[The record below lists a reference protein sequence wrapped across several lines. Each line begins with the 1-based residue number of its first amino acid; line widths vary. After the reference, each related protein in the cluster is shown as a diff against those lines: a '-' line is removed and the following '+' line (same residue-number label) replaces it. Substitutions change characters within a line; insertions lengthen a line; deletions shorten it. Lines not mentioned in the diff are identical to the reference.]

1 MRDAVICEPLR
12 TPVGRYGGVF
22 RDVPA
27 ADLAAAVIRE
37 LVSRTGVA
45 ITGDYMTRRGDD
57 GPHIDPDMVLRPDQA
72 SLCLAPAAKTPTAFV
87 FADPHHFD
95 GAPWASAP
103 RHVLKSVMARY
114 AERGWRASVAPE
126 LEFYLTAPLAD
137 PAEPLSPPPRSS
149 GGAGRAPA
157 PYGLE
162 ALGDYGAIIDEIYE
176 FAAIAG
182 LELETVIHESGPA
195 QLEINFAHGD
205 PLRRA
210 DQTLL
215 FKRIVRQA
223 AGGAGLARQR
233 LHVGELIVEIIAKGV
248 AAKAGFEA
256 TFMAKPLA
264 QDAPS
269 AMHLHLS
276 LCEAQGGRNIF
287 AGADGADS
295 DLLRHFLGGL
305 QVFLPQIALLFA
317 PNVNSFRR
325 LRPRW
330 SAPVNVEWGHDNRTC
345 GLRLPI
351 ADDANRRVEIRVAG
365 ADANPYLAIAA
376 AMIGG
381 LLGIEGA
388 IEPSAEVTL
397 NAYRGARP
405 LPRTME
411 EAIDR
416 FAACAPVRDI
426 LGEAFVLAY
435 LAIKEGELDSFQS
448 AVTPWEREH
457 LAAKV

>member
-1 MRDAVICEPLR
+1 MSELGDWIARHGIE
-12 TPVGRYGGVF
+12 
-22 RDVPA
+22 DVECLVPDLNGIPRGKVMPA
-27 ADLAAAVIRE
+27 AKLVAHESDGSVRLASSIFA
-37 LVSRTGVA
+37 VA
-45 ITGDYMTRRGDD
+45 ITGDYMARRGDD
-57 GPHIDPDMVLRPDQA
+57 APHIDPDMVLRPDPG
-72 SLCLAPAAKTPTAFV
+72 SLSVAPGAKTPTAFV

-103 RHVLKSVMARY
+103 RHVLKSVIARF
-114 AERGWRASVAPE
+114 AQRGWRASVAPE
-126 LEFYLTAPLAD
+126 LEFYLTAPMVD
-137 PAEPLSPPPRSS
+137 PAKPLSPPPRSS
-149 GGAGRAPA
+149 GGVGRAPA

-162 ALGDYGAIIDEIYE
+162 ALGDYGPIIDEIYE

-210 DQTLL
+210 DQTLI
-215 FKRIVRQA
+215 FRRIVRQA
-223 AGGAGLARQR
+223 AAGAGLA
-233 LHVGELIVEIIAKGV
+233 
-248 AAKAGFEA
+248 A
-256 TFMAKPLA
+256 TFMAKPLG

-276 LCEAQGGRNIF
+276 LCEAEGGRNIF

-351 ADDANRRVEIRVAG
+351 ADDANRRVEIRLAG

-416 FAACAPVRDI
+416 FAACAAVRDI

-457 LAAKV
+457 LASKV